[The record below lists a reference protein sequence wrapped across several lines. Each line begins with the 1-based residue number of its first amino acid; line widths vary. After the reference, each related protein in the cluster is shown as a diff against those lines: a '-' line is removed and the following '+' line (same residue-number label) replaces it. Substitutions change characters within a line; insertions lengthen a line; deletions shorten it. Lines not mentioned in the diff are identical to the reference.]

1 MPRREPPSKAPVAG
15 VIEVSALTPKGQRT
29 QRRLVEAGRTVLER
43 RGYADATIV
52 EITEEAG
59 VALGSFY
66 RYFDNK
72 ERLFLDLLEVLVEE
86 LYDSVG
92 GSWGTEDV
100 RENLRESSRRYL
112 RAYYSNRKLIGALLA
127 MAGAVPECASRWW
140 DLRTRTYDRMEAY
153 LKASPVADEI
163 DTKLAATALGS
174 MVEQFAYH
182 WFVEAERNGKRIPS
196 VERAAETVSFIWYR
210 TIYEEHP
217 HP

>member
-1 MPRREPPSKAPVAG
+1 VPRRQPPARPAAAAVVDISG
-15 VIEVSALTPKGQRT
+15 LTPKGQRT

-43 RGYADATIV
+43 RGYAEATIV
-52 EITEEAG
+52 EITEEAEL
-59 VALGSFY
+59 ALGSFY

-92 GSWGTEDV
+92 GSWGGEDV

-127 MAGAVPECASRWW
+127 MAGAVPECASLWW

-153 LKASPVADEI
+153 LRASPVADEI
-163 DTKLAATALGS
+163 DTKLIATALGS
-174 MVEQFAYH
+174 MVEQFAFH

-210 TIYEEHP
+210 TIYEEQIHP
-217 HP
+217 